1 MSTSESSAT
10 LLHRVQAQSLLLWRT
25 LFSHCALLLAAYER
39 LVAALAGAVVGSVEG
54 LAKGLSRASEPLLPP
69 PPAASRAPHAT
80 PAAVPAAADSTP
92 PPATPEPAVPPAAS
106 VPAGKMAS
114 QTAILEGPAT
124 PAPTSVASTGPG
136 HHNGD
141 CAPARLASFPVAIDS
156 CPSSAASSRQGEA
169 SPDLEV
175 PAAIPSPSPQAGKKK
190 KRGSIRGP
198 LHKAGKEMKKA
209 LGLQ

>member
-80 PAAVPAAADSTP
+80 PAAVPAAADSTVTASHVTAEPAPATKGVAAPVPAPAPVPVPVLIADTGPPPATAFQP

-106 VPAGKMAS
+106 VPAGKVRWAPELALYCS
-114 QTAILEGPAT
+114 CVRRSNPA
-124 PAPTSVASTGPG
+124 
-136 HHNGD
+136 
-141 CAPARLASFPVAIDS
+141 DS
-156 CPSSAASSRQGEA
+156 SCTF
-169 SPDLEV
+169 
-175 PAAIPSPSPQAGKKK
+175 
-190 KRGSIRGP
+190 
-198 LHKAGKEMKKA
+198 
-209 LGLQ
+209 